1 MLWVNVRVL
10 SRRLQIV
17 VLSLVCLC
25 VTPSIL
31 PAQGSGFYAG
41 KTVRI
46 VVGTSPGG
54 SFDIWARILAQY
66 LSKHIAGNPAVIVQN
81 MGGAGSL
88 IAANYVYNVAN
99 QDGTT
104 LLVPLSIYLNQIVA
118 DKEVKFDV
126 RKFNWIGSQA
136 KEQNVLY
143 MRADSPY
150 KTIDQI
156 TKSSD
161 PPKCGAT
168 GVGSSGYIIPKMM
181 NEVLGLNLQ
190 LVTGYQGGKEIDLAV
205 ERGEIHCRGITISA
219 HFGREPFD
227 SWHSKGFDLHLLQ
240 TGDKRD
246 SRVPEAPTIYELM
259 DTLKTTDM
267 RRRAVRVLVAGG
279 EFYHP
284 IATGPG
290 VPADRI
296 SMLRDAFSRA
306 LKDPELLA
314 KATAARLETNWSTG
328 EQVQSIVNELM
339 DQPKEVFDIVRT
351 VLVK

>member
-1 MLWVNVRVL
+1 LTG
-10 SRRLQIV
+10 RRLHIFL
-17 VLSLVCLC
+17 LSFICLC
-25 VTPSIL
+25 VIPGML
-31 PAQGSGFYAG
+31 RAQGSGFYEG

-46 VVGTSPGG
+46 IVGTSPGG

-66 LSKHIAGNPAVIVQN
+66 LGKSIAGNPTVIVQN

-104 LLVPLSIYLNQIVA
+104 LLVPLSIYLNQIVE

-136 KEQNVLY
+136 KEQNLLY

-156 TKSSD
+156 VKSD
-161 PPKCGAT
+161 NPPKCGAT
-168 GVGSSGYIIPKMM
+168 GVGSSGYIIPKMV
-181 NEVLGLNLQ
+181 NEVLGLKLQ

-227 SWHSKGFDLHLLQ
+227 SWHQKGFDLHLLQ

-246 SRVPEAPTIYELM
+246 SRVAEAPTVYELM
-259 DTLKTTDM
+259 DRLKTTDI

-279 EFYHP
+279 DFYHP
-284 IATGPG
+284 VAAGPG
-290 VPADRI
+290 VPPERI
-296 SMLRDAFSRA
+296 SILREAFNRA

-314 KATAARLETNWSTG
+314 KASAARLETNWSTG
-328 EQVQSIVNELM
+328 EQVQSIVSELM
-339 DQPKEVFDIVRT
+339 DQPKDVFAIVRT
-351 VLVK
+351 VLSK

>member
-1 MLWVNVRVL
+1 MARVNAVLL
-10 SRRLQIV
+10 SRGLQIV
-17 VLSLVCLC
+17 VLSFIWLFLIVG
-25 VTPSIL
+25 TL
-31 PAQGSGFYAG
+31 PAQSSGFYDG
-41 KTVRI
+41 KTVRF

-54 SFDIWARILAQY
+54 SFDIWARILAPY
-66 LSKHIAGNPAVIVQN
+66 LSKYIAGKPTVIVQN

-104 LLVPLSIYLNQIVA
+104 LLVPLSIYLNQIVE

-136 KEQNVLY
+136 KEQNLLY

-150 KTIDQI
+150 KSIDQVM
-156 TKSSD
+156 KSND

-181 NEVLGLNLQ
+181 NEVLGLKLQ

-227 SWHSKGFDLHLLQ
+227 SWHRKGFDLHLLQ
-240 TGDKRD
+240 TGTKRIRGFRKRPQSMSLWIHLKLRICGVEPFVCWWPGENSTTQLRLD
-246 SRVPEAPTIYELM
+246 RVCLQTGSACSGTRLV
-259 DTLKTTDM
+259 
-267 RRRAVRVLVAGG
+267 VRSKIPS
-279 EFYHP
+279 F
-284 IATGPG
+284 
-290 VPADRI
+290 
-296 SMLRDAFSRA
+296 
-306 LKDPELLA
+306 
-314 KATAARLETNWSTG
+314 
-328 EQVQSIVNELM
+328 
-339 DQPKEVFDIVRT
+339 
-351 VLVK
+351 